1 MKSIVIAAVL
11 AVALS
16 APIAFEKD
24 SHEGSPI
31 GVFTKGFFDPTASG
45 ESKIESFLRLANELI
60 PLAEVEGQTTTPE
73 GQKLGYYK
81 KFCTGVDGQLFN
93 ACFFASA
100 EFWIGWG
107 LNNGQDCNV
116 TSGDFEVTFTPYTFL
131 RAGANV
137 SVESYPA
144 EVGYGGYVQVVNIQ
158 IPIFAL
164 LSSSQI
170 CYSGEFNF
178 APGSFFTQISTAL
191 LECGWCFTPYCEE
204 GCNKVTGP
212 NFQHLT
218 YELWN
223 GFTSAFLSSNCI
235 NLPF

>member
-1 MKSIVIAAVL
+1 MKTIILVAVL
-11 AVALS
+11 AMAIA
-16 APIAFEKD
+16 APIKFEKD
-24 SHEGSPI
+24 SHEGSSL
-31 GVFTKGFFDPTASG
+31 GVFTRGFFDPTASG

-60 PLAEVEGQTTTPE
+60 PLAEVKGQAEEPQ

-100 EFWIGWG
+100 ELWIGWTVAQ
-107 LNNGQDCNV
+107 NGTVGSYDV
-116 TSGDFEVTFTPYTFL
+116 TYTPFTFL

-144 EVGYGGYVQVVNIQ
+144 EVGYGGYVSFVNIQ

-164 LSSSQI
+164 LGQTQI
-170 CYSGEFNF
+170 CYSGNFNF
-178 APGSFFTQISTAL
+178 APGSFYTQISTAL
-191 LECGWCFTPYCEE
+191 LECGWCFTPYCFE
-204 GCNKVTGP
+204 GCNKVFGP

-218 YELWN
+218 YTLWN
-223 GFTSAFLSSNCI
+223 GYQTAFLASNCI
-235 NLPF
+235 ALPTF